1 MALLRW
7 KTPVGVRPR
16 LNLIIGNGSIE
27 GRMIRLVP
35 KKIQAGQ
42 FVDKQ
47 GKNEQIERAP
57 S

>member
-35 KKIQAGQ
+35 KENTDRTVCRQAG
-42 FVDKQ
+42 
-47 GKNEQIERAP
+47 
-57 S
+57 